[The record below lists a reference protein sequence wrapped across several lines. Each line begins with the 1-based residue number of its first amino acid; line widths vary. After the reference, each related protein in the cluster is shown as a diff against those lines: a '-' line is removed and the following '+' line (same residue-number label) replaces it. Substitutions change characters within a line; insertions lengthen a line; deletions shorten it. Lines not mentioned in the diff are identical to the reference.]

1 MRILELNVKA
11 PLKTIL
17 GLLVAGGVIAGLIF
31 AFREMSEERAHEQE
45 REKPVA
51 APTRVSRSPQGEI
64 ILTFDAE
71 TQKRVGLAVA
81 PLSAAEHR
89 ASRRGFARVQETM
102 SLTPLLNELTL
113 ARTNLASSEKELG
126 RAKVLAAQLNLSEKA
141 LLAAENAA
149 GRDRLAVQATEDKL
163 ALAFGRELA
172 NRADLPHLSRSLAS
186 LEAALVRVDLSAG
199 ETLPAPPNK
208 ARLFAP
214 ANEAAL
220 FEAEL
225 IGPATSIEPE
235 FQGQAFVYLVSKTN
249 RRLAPGANLTALLE
263 LSGNSSPGVVVPRA
277 AVVRSDGRGWA
288 FVQTGDDTF
297 MRREVLLT
305 RPTSD
310 GWFVAEGFNPGDKV
324 VVTGTQV
331 LLSEVGKA
339 AIRMME

>member
-17 GLLVAGGVIAGLIF
+17 GLLVAGAVIVGLIF
-31 AFREMSEERAHEQE
+31 AFREMRAERAREQE

-64 ILTFDAE
+64 ILTLDAE
-71 TQKRVGLAVA
+71 TQKRIGLAVA
-81 PLSAAEHR
+81 PLSPAAHHATR
-89 ASRRGFARVQETM
+89 QGFARVVDAT
-102 SLTPLLNELTL
+102 SLTPLLNELAL
-113 ARTNLASSEKELG
+113 ARTNLAASEKELA
-126 RAKVLAAQLNLSEKA
+126 RAKVLAAQTNLSEKA

-149 GRDRLAVQATEDKL
+149 GRDRLAVQAMEDKL
-163 ALAFGRELA
+163 ALAAGRELA
-172 NRADLPHLSRSLAS
+172 NRADLPELSRSFAV

-199 ETLPAPPNK
+199 ETLPTPAAK

-214 ANEAAL
+214 ANEAEL
-220 FEAEL
+220 FEAEF
-225 IGPATSIEPE
+225 IGPATSVEPE
-235 FQGQAFVYLVSKTN
+235 FQGQAFLYLASQAN
-249 RRLAPGANLTALLE
+249 RRLAPGANLTAILE
-263 LSGNSSPGVVVPRA
+263 LPGDATPGVVVPRV
-277 AVVRSDGRGWA
+277 AVVRSEGRGWA

-297 MRREVLLT
+297 VRREVALT

-310 GWFVAEGFNPGDKV
+310 GWFVASSFKPGEKV

>member
-1 MRILELNVKA
+1 MKS

-17 GLLVAGGVIAGLIF
+17 GLLIAAAVIAGLIF
-31 AFREMSEERAHEQE
+31 AFREMSQERAREQE

-64 ILTFDAE
+64 ILTLDAE
-71 TQKRVGLAVA
+71 TQKRIGLAVA
-81 PLSAAEHR
+81 PLSGAEHR
-89 ASRRGFARVQETM
+89 PTRQGFGRVIDAT
-102 SLTPLLNELTL
+102 SLSPLLNELAL
-113 ARTNLASSEKELG
+113 ARTNQAASEKELA
-126 RAKVLAAQLNLSEKA
+126 RAKVLAAQSNLSEKA
-141 LLAAENAA
+141 LLAAENTA

-172 NRADLPHLSRSLAS
+172 NRADLLQLSRSLAS

-199 ETLPAPPNK
+199 ETLPTPAAK

-214 ANEAAL
+214 ANEAEL
-220 FEAEL
+220 FEAEF

-235 FQGQAFVYLVSKTN
+235 FQGQAFLYLATQTK
-249 RRLAPGANLTALLE
+249 RRLAPGANLTAVLE
-263 LSGNSSPGVVVPRA
+263 LSGNASPGVVVPRA
-277 AVVRSDGRGWA
+277 AVVRSDGRGWT
-288 FVQTGDDTF
+288 FVQTSDDTF
-297 MRREVLLT
+297 TRREVALT

-310 GWFVAEGFNPGDKV
+310 GWFVAEGFKPGEKV
-324 VVTGTQV
+324 VVTGAQV

>member
-1 MRILELNVKA
+1 MK
-11 PLKTIL
+11 KTLIAIIAA
-17 GLLVAGGVIAGLIF
+17 VAVAALIF
-31 AFREMSEERAHEQE
+31 AYLEMSKERAAERE

-64 ILTFDAE
+64 ILTLDAE
-71 TQKRVGLAVA
+71 TQKRIGLAVA
-81 PLSAAEHR
+81 SLSAAEHR
-89 ASRRGFARVQETM
+89 PIRQGFGRVLDAT
-102 SLTPLLNELTL
+102 SLTSLLNDLAL
-113 ARTNLASSEKELG
+113 ARTNQSALEKELA
-126 RAKVLAAQLNLSEKA
+126 RAKLLAEQTNLSEKA

-163 ALAFGRELA
+163 AVAFGRELA
-172 NRADLPHLSRSLAS
+172 NRADLPQLSRSLAS

-199 ETLPAPPNK
+199 ETLPTPPTK
-208 ARLFAP
+208 AHVFAP
-214 ANEAAL
+214 ANETEL
-220 FEAEL
+220 FEAEF

-235 FQGQAFVYLVSKTN
+235 FQGQALFYLVNQTK

-263 LSGNSSPGVVVPRA
+263 LSGNASSGVVVPRA

-297 MRREVLLT
+297 TRREVLLT
-305 RPTSD
+305 RPMSD
-310 GWFVAEGFNPGDKV
+310 GWFVAEGFKPDEKV
-324 VVTGTQV
+324 VVTGAQV